1 MTGTLSAIFARVP
14 QMITNY
20 KQGHTGQLSFI
31 TWFCTLAG
39 SAARI
44 FTTLQ
49 EVNDPMIAASY
60 IISTAC
66 NAVLVFQIL

>member
-1 MTGTLSAIFARVP
+1 MIGTASAVFARVP
-14 QMITNY
+14 QIITNW

-31 TWFCTLAG
+31 TWLFTLCG

-49 EVNDPMIAASY
+49 EVNDPFIAGSY
-60 IISTAC
+60 IISTSC
-66 NAVLVFQIL
+66 NALLVFQIL